1 MTSPFDRRVALRLGL
16 ALGAGAM
23 FKPAAACEIAAGTFT
38 IVHPWARATADDA
51 VAAAVCMSFHE
62 VVESDRLVG
71 AESPVCERAE
81 MGGAEAG
88 PLVDFFIPEGQTTV
102 LSEAGTYLRL
112 VGLKFPL
119 PVGRQYPLTLMFKKA
134 GPVRASLHIDYVR
147 FG

>member
-1 MTSPFDRRVALRLGL
+1 MRSTFDRRVALRLG
-16 ALGAGAM
+16 AAFGAGLLM
-23 FKPAAACEIAAGTFT
+23 KPVAACEIPAGTFT

-51 VAAAVCMSFHE
+51 VAAAVCMTFHE

-81 MGGAEAG
+81 MGGTGAG
-88 PLVDFFIPEGQTTV
+88 PLVDFLIPEGQTTV
-102 LSEAGTYLRL
+102 LSEEGTFLRL

-119 PVGRQYPLTLMFKKA
+119 PVGRQYPLTLMFQKA